1 MRLVVL
7 RNELEKFLADKYHL
21 EPLFEEEKD
30 FMVAKCNIKFRDFDD
45 GVFMRV
51 TAYENGSATLTFIFD
66 KIDLTLE
73 TMLRI
78 NAFNENIH
86 WLKAYVNENSF
97 LAFKHPIID
106 AVIESN
112 VVETLDYIIK
122 IFTDEETKKHLDPLT
137 ELTYPE

>member
-7 RNELEKFLADKYHL
+7 RNELEKYLTTKYKL
-21 EPLFEEEKD
+21 EPLFEEDKD

-45 GVFMRV
+45 GVYLRI
-51 TAYENGSATLTFIFD
+51 TAYEEGSATITFIFD

-112 VVETLDYIIK
+112 VVEALDYLIK
-122 IFTDEETKKHLDPLT
+122 ILTNEETKKHLAPLT
-137 ELTYPE
+137 ELTYAE